1 MCDTLDIG
9 HGFDFV
15 DVTTSV
21 DNGRARDQVQ
31 DRHRQDIV
39 VVVGGGG
46 DGCGGV
52 GGGGIFSSR
61 YLYR

>member
-1 MCDTLDIG
+1 MVMCDTLDIG

-15 DVTTSV
+15 DVTTAV

-39 VVVGGGG
+39 VVGG
-46 DGCGGV
+46 GGV
-52 GGGGIFSSR
+52 GGVGIFSAR
-61 YLYR
+61 CLYRQG